1 MKEFRH
7 TVIYHTDCA
16 LPLYDEV
23 DVLVCG
29 GGPAGIAAAS
39 MAARQGRSVL
49 LVERLGFLGG
59 AAVAGGSGTVCGTF
73 LCSDTPEA
81 DGPRQTVFGFTE
93 EFLQAM
99 RARGGVTPPQLYG
112 KTYLITHDP
121 QVYKEVAEELVLGAG
136 AGILYHTNIFGVIK
150 EGDIFYGVVIDTK
163 SGLAQIRAKVLIDA
177 TGDADLVYRAGGG
190 YTMGD
195 NGTIQ
200 NPTAMFRLGG
210 VDTARFSDYWGPD
223 TISPDCV
230 TELLHEANRQGWHL
244 PRAKVWV
251 FPTPRPGELLMNTT
265 LLTGRDGRALNV
277 CNPEDHTEAE
287 IVGRRQVQEYARFFR
302 EHIPG
307 CEHSFINDCSPE
319 VGVRQTRSIRGIA
332 RLTNDDVA
340 HARKRSDGIC
350 RCPWPIELH
359 AGETPYLF
367 WLINDY
373 YEVPY
378 GSLVPETGEH
388 LLVAGRNLCAEHQAL
403 ASCRVTAQCF
413 EYGHAAA
420 LAADLSIRRDLPLR
434 ELSGAEIRARM
445 NENGALSGAF
455 SHARIPNQL
464 CFLPSYGTIKGKKG
478 GAAHD
483 QPGLC

>member
-7 TVIYHTDCA
+7 TVIYHTDSA

-59 AAVAGGSGTVCGTF
+59 AAVAGYSGTICGAF
-73 LCSDTPEA
+73 LCSDTPQA
-81 DGPRQTVFGFTE
+81 DGPRQAVFGFTE

-99 RARGGVTPPQLYG
+99 RARGGATPPQLYG

-121 QVYKEVAEELVLGAG
+121 QIYKEVAEDLVLGSG
-136 AGILYHTNIFGVIK
+136 ARILYHTNIFGVIK
-150 EGDIFYGVVIDTK
+150 SGDVFRGVVIDTK

-177 TGDADLVYRAGGG
+177 TGDADLVYRAGGA

-195 NGTIQ
+195 NGAIQ

-210 VDTARFSDYWGPD
+210 VDMDRFLTFWGQD
-223 TISPDCV
+223 TISPEPV
-230 TELLHEANRQGWHL
+230 TELLQQANRQGWHL
-244 PRAKVWV
+244 PRVKIWV
-251 FPTPRPGELLMNTT
+251 FPTTRPGELLMNTT

-277 CNPEDHTEAE
+277 CHPDDHTEAE
-287 IVGRRQVQEYARFFR
+287 IVGRRQVEEYARFFR
-302 EHIPG
+302 THIPG
-307 CEHSFINDCSPE
+307 CERSYVNDCSPE
-319 VGVRQTRSIRGIA
+319 VGVRQTRSIKGIA

-340 HARKRSDGIC
+340 RAVKRPDGIC

-359 AGETPYLF
+359 AGERPYLF

-378 GSLVPETGEH
+378 GALVPEAGEH
-388 LLVAGRNLCAEHQAL
+388 ILVAGRNLCAEHQAL

-420 LAADLSIRRDLPLR
+420 VAADLSLQRSVPLR
-434 ELSGAEIRARM
+434 EIPGADVRARM
-445 NENGALSGAF
+445 NENG
-455 SHARIPNQL
+455 SHL
-464 CFLPSYGTIKGKKG
+464 E
-478 GAAHD
+478 
-483 QPGLC
+483 

>member
-150 EGDIFYGVVIDTK
+150 EMDIFHGVVIDTK

-177 TGDADLVYRAGGG
+177 TGDADLVYRVGGG

-307 CEHSFINDCSPE
+307 CEHSFINDCSPKWASAKPAASAALRGSPMTTWLMPASAPTAS
-319 VGVRQTRSIRGIA
+319 VAAPGPLNSTPVKRPTCSGSSTITTRFPTAPWFRKPASICLWPGATCAPSTRPWQAAGSPPSA
-332 RLTNDDVA
+332 LNMDTLPRWQPTCP
-340 HARKRSDGIC
+340 SGGIC
-350 RCPWPIELH
+350 PCVSCP
-359 AGETPYLF
+359 
-367 WLINDY
+367 
-373 YEVPY
+373 
-378 GSLVPETGEH
+378 
-388 LLVAGRNLCAEHQAL
+388 AL
-403 ASCRVTAQCF
+403 KSAPV
-413 EYGHAAA
+413 
-420 LAADLSIRRDLPLR
+420 
-434 ELSGAEIRARM
+434 
-445 NENGALSGAF
+445 
-455 SHARIPNQL
+455 
-464 CFLPSYGTIKGKKG
+464 
-478 GAAHD
+478 
-483 QPGLC
+483 

>member
-150 EGDIFYGVVIDTK
+150 EGDFFYGVVIDTK

-177 TGDADLVYRAGGG
+177 TGDADLIYRAGGG

-200 NPTAMFRLGG
+200 YPNAMF
-210 VDTARFSDYWGPD
+210 
-223 TISPDCV
+223 DCV

-244 PRAKVWV
+244 PRVKVWV

-319 VGVRQTRSIRGIA
+319 VGVRQTRSIRGSA

-359 AGETPYLF
+359 AGKTPYLF

-445 NENGALSGAF
+445 NENGARL
-455 SHARIPNQL
+455 
-464 CFLPSYGTIKGKKG
+464 
-478 GAAHD
+478 D
-483 QPGLC
+483 

>member
-150 EGDIFYGVVIDTK
+150 ERDIFHGVVIDTK

-177 TGDADLVYRAGGG
+177 TGDADLVYRVGGG

-223 TISPDCV
+223 TISPNCV

-350 RCPWPIELH
+350 RCPGPLNSTPVKSPTCSGSSTITTRFPTAPWFRKPASICLWPGATCAPSTRPWQA
-359 AGETPYLF
+359 AGSP
-367 WLINDY
+367 
-373 YEVPY
+373 P
-378 GSLVPETGEH
+378 S
-388 LLVAGRNLCAEHQAL
+388 AL
-403 ASCRVTAQCF
+403 NMDTLPRWRPTCPSGGICPCVSCP
-413 EYGHAAA
+413 A
-420 LAADLSIRRDLPLR
+420 LKSAPV
-434 ELSGAEIRARM
+434 
-445 NENGALSGAF
+445 
-455 SHARIPNQL
+455 
-464 CFLPSYGTIKGKKG
+464 
-478 GAAHD
+478 
-483 QPGLC
+483 

>member
-265 LLTGRDGRALNV
+265 DRPGR
-277 CNPEDHTEAE
+277 
-287 IVGRRQVQEYARFFR
+287 
-302 EHIPG
+302 
-307 CEHSFINDCSPE
+307 
-319 VGVRQTRSIRGIA
+319 
-332 RLTNDDVA
+332 
-340 HARKRSDGIC
+340 
-350 RCPWPIELH
+350 
-359 AGETPYLF
+359 
-367 WLINDY
+367 
-373 YEVPY
+373 
-378 GSLVPETGEH
+378 
-388 LLVAGRNLCAEHQAL
+388 
-403 ASCRVTAQCF
+403 
-413 EYGHAAA
+413 
-420 LAADLSIRRDLPLR
+420 
-434 ELSGAEIRARM
+434 SGAERM
-445 NENGALSGAF
+445 
-455 SHARIPNQL
+455 
-464 CFLPSYGTIKGKKG
+464 
-478 GAAHD
+478 
-483 QPGLC
+483 QPGGPH

>member
-1 MKEFRH
+1 M
-7 TVIYHTDCA
+7 
-16 LPLYDEV
+16 
-23 DVLVCG
+23 
-29 GGPAGIAAAS
+29 
-39 MAARQGRSVL
+39 
-49 LVERLGFLGG
+49 
-59 AAVAGGSGTVCGTF
+59 
-73 LCSDTPEA
+73 
-81 DGPRQTVFGFTE
+81 
-93 EFLQAM
+93 
-99 RARGGVTPPQLYG
+99 
-112 KTYLITHDP
+112 
-121 QVYKEVAEELVLGAG
+121 
-136 AGILYHTNIFGVIK
+136 
-150 EGDIFYGVVIDTK
+150 VIDTK

-177 TGDADLVYRAGGG
+177 TGDADLIYRAGGG

-230 TELLHEANRQGWHL
+230 TDLLHEANRQGWHL
-244 PRAKVWV
+244 PRVKVWV

-359 AGETPYLF
+359 AGETPYCSGSSTITTRFPTAPWFRKPASICL
-367 WLINDY
+367 W
-373 YEVPY
+373 PGATCAPSTRPWQAA
-378 GSLVPETGEH
+378 GSLPS
-388 LLVAGRNLCAEHQAL
+388 AL
-403 ASCRVTAQCF
+403 NMDTLPRWRPTCPSGGICPCVSCP
-413 EYGHAAA
+413 A
-420 LAADLSIRRDLPLR
+420 LKSAPV
-434 ELSGAEIRARM
+434 
-445 NENGALSGAF
+445 
-455 SHARIPNQL
+455 
-464 CFLPSYGTIKGKKG
+464 
-478 GAAHD
+478 
-483 QPGLC
+483 

>member
-332 RLTNDDVA
+332 RLTNDDVD

-434 ELSGAEIRARM
+434 ELSGAESRAGMTHTGPRLDSPTM
-445 NENGALSGAF
+445 
-455 SHARIPNQL
+455 
-464 CFLPSYGTIKGKKG
+464 
-478 GAAHD
+478 
-483 QPGLC
+483 

>member
-39 MAARQGRSVL
+39 MAARPGRSVP

-59 AAVAGGSGTVCGTF
+59 AAVAGGSGTVCCTF

-150 EGDIFYGVVIDTK
+150 EMDIFHGVVIDTK

-177 TGDADLVYRAGGG
+177 TGDADLVYRVGGG

-319 VGVRQTRSIRGIA
+319 VGVRQTRSIRGIE

-445 NENGALSGAF
+445 NENGARL
-455 SHARIPNQL
+455 
-464 CFLPSYGTIKGKKG
+464 
-478 GAAHD
+478 D
-483 QPGLC
+483 